1 MMNNNYHLKRDGD
14 VDGTSLKTSYFTL
27 SGKRRMAFL
36 DLLIDMMD
44 KGKLT
49 LKEVFDEV
57 STFMF
62 AGHDTTTTGMNWSL
76 FLLGIHQDVQAK
88 VQQEIDEIFDD
99 DDRDVRK
106 LMNI

>member
-1 MMNNNYHLKRDGD
+1 
-14 VDGTSLKTSYFTL
+14 
-27 SGKRRMAFL
+27 MAFL

-76 FLLGIHQDVQAK
+76 FLLGIHQDIQAK
-88 VQQEIDEIFDD
+88 VHQEIDDLLGDE
-99 DDRDVRK
+99 DRDVS
-106 LMNI
+106 IQ